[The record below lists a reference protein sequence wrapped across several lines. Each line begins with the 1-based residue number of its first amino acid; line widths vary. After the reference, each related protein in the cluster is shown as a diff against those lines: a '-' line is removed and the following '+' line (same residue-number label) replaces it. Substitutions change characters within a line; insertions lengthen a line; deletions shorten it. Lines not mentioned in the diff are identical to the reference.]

1 MSIRLQ
7 QHLGESAPRA
17 PRASTTRR
25 RASSKPVHAT
35 LVPAA
40 ARTPTQL
47 SAVEQDLSADA
58 IDLFATAVGGRKKLL
73 QTLAIADSDGAAD
86 KVVNCLLDPDYAD
99 WSLRRI
105 CTYAGITVADLFAS
119 YKRALFV
126 QAHVEAAHAITT
138 ALPPIVVD
146 VMRRALPL
154 PTPCPRCYGAPTT
167 PGTSHCPVCKGEGT
181 ILTEPNLDRQK
192 LALELGRLTQQKGGM
207 VVQQTQI
214 SAPATSVSLGS
225 GSLEQ
230 LQQAVGELLFSPGR
244 QRAAAPARRSSTA
257 LVIEA
262 ESSGAGEVVRD
273 DPSSEPRFPREEEPP
288 LPFPDDDEDEEDEP
302 DGPLRI

>member
-1 MSIRLQ
+1 MGIRF
-7 QHLGESAPRA
+7 HTAPMTGKTRPG
-17 PRASTTRR
+17 PRTTRPIHT
-25 RASSKPVHAT
+25 A

-47 SAVEQDLSADA
+47 TAVEADLSADA
-58 IDLFATAVGGRKKLL
+58 VETFAVAVGGRKRLL
-73 QTLAIADSDGAAD
+73 ETLALADHDGRSD

-119 YKRALFV
+119 YKRAMFV
-126 QAHVEAAHAITT
+126 QAHVAAAHTITT
-138 ALPPIVVD
+138 ALPPIVED

-154 PTPCPRCYGAPTT
+154 PAPCPHCRGIAT
-167 PGTSHCPVCKGEGT
+167 PPNTKACALCKGDGT
-181 ILTEPNLDRQK
+181 ILLEPNLDRQK
-192 LALELGRLTQQKGGM
+192 LALELGRLTAQKGGM

-214 SAPATSVSLGS
+214 SAPSSSVSLNS

-230 LQQAVGELLFSPGR
+230 LQQAVGELLFSPHR
-244 QRAAAPARRSSTA
+244 QRAAAPARRTP
-257 LVIEA
+257 VIDV
-262 ESSGAGEVVRD
+262 ESPGAGEPVRD
-273 DPSSEPRFPREEEPP
+273 DPATEPRFPREEEPP